1 MRTALTHEPRL
12 LFGFAI
18 LIVTAVLAVIIAVG
32 KVQQDTSYG
41 LQIVLGSLA
50 TLAGAFAQWA
60 FSQQPPNDPPDRSGS
75 GPDQKEM
82 KP

>member
-1 MRTALTHEPRL
+1 VKSLELRL

-18 LIVTAVLAVIIAVG
+18 LLVITVLALIIALG

-41 LQIVLGSLA
+41 LEIVLGSLA

-60 FSQQPPNDPPDRSGS
+60 FSKSPEKKDGD
-75 GPDQKEM
+75 
-82 KP
+82 